1 MKISDTRSWSVSRN
15 SPLAAQPHSFYTRDP
30 PYLHILAHF
39 SLLHPQLPSGA
50 GIKESIIHSQPWTD
64 SNMTQIS
71 PKRIRDAA
79 TELQSRKRKERRE
92 VLLTAKCKTEWKIEE
107 DNLWMMKVF
116 SFIGFCSVITW
127 AEWSHSNYWDGW
139 GGGGGEIPK
148 RTRVSSREDWL
159 ASETAAA
166 LWTMVLWRGQWA
178 RPLDLQDWQTETR
191 QPDFKPRQRSFK
203 PISKGGYTIPWL
215 FYTFPG
221 YRTGKIKLSAIVYTL
236 KFGGISS
243 TIRAIR
249 RP

>member
-1 MKISDTRSWSVSRN
+1 MYHEKSTSRTTT
-15 SPLAAQPHSFYTRDP
+15 LIIFFHSQNLWTDP

-79 TELQSRKRKERRE
+79 TELESRTRKERRE

-116 SFIGFCSVITW
+116 SFIGFCSVITR
-127 AEWSHSNYWDGW
+127 AEWSHSSYWDGWW

-166 LWTMVLWRGQWA
+166 ALWSMVLRAERTASSAIRPPGLTDRDTSA
-178 RPLDLQDWQTETR
+178 RFQTET
-191 QPDFKPRQRSFK
+191 
-203 PISKGGYTIPWL
+203 
-215 FYTFPG
+215 
-221 YRTGKIKLSAIVYTL
+221 AI
-236 KFGGISS
+236 F
-243 TIRAIR
+243 
-249 RP
+249 

>member
-1 MKISDTRSWSVSRN
+1 
-15 SPLAAQPHSFYTRDP
+15 
-30 PYLHILAHF
+30 
-39 SLLHPQLPSGA
+39 
-50 GIKESIIHSQPWTD
+50 
-64 SNMTQIS
+64 MTQIS

-139 GGGGGEIPK
+139 GGEREIPK

-215 FYTFPG
+215 FYTFFG
-221 YRTGKIKLSAIVYTL
+221 YQTGKIKLSAIRNSVYFKVLGNFLRNQSYSTAIMVAL
-236 KFGGISS
+236 RLLTTSITPSLTPKHVFVGFSKLYTYYVNRFFWHFVDSS
-243 TIRAIR
+243 VW
-249 RP
+249 